1 MEAWRE
7 DQLNALLAPDG
18 QDDLFGRIA
27 GMVRALGFEHCAY
40 GVRAPLPL
48 AQPEIVMLNDYP
60 EDLAEA
66 LPGQQLPAGRPHRA
80 PGRDVARRLRLVQW
94 R

>member
-7 DQLNALLAPDG
+7 DQLNALLAPGG
-18 QDDLFGRIA
+18 QDDLFGTIA

-60 EDLAEA
+60 EAWQKRYQDNDYLSVD
-66 LPGQQLPAGRPHRA
+66 PTVQIGRAH
-80 PGRDVARRLRLVQW
+80 V
-94 R
+94 